1 MTGPD
6 PQREPHSE
14 TEEKK
19 GILKSYEEFVG
30 DDGPSMTKKEYKK
43 QKERERQEEGE
54 SGGQESTAPAKIRP
68 ETDSS

>member
-19 GILKSYEEFVG
+19 GILKTHEEYIG
-30 DDGPSMTKKEYKK
+30 ENEPSMTKQAYEK
-43 QKERERQEEGE
+43 QKERQRKQEREREKPAGNSGNTE
-54 SGGQESTAPAKIRP
+54 S
-68 ETDSS
+68 D